1 MGKAKASVLKNQ
13 TLMRIMIII
22 FSGIISAI
30 AVNNFLTP
38 GDVFASGVTGVA
50 QLLEGLFAFL
60 HIPMKTGILIF
71 LLNVPIMVLGWIKL
85 GKENTIYSLLT
96 VVSVSVCT
104 TLWPQH
110 TITNNQLMNSLM
122 GGVLLGLAIGLCL
135 KYGFTTGGL
144 DIVSLVLS
152 KTTGKTVGSFM
163 MIINMMI
170 VVFAGI
176 FYDLASALYTV
187 ISIFAMT
194 QVIDM
199 VHTSHQ
205 KLTAFITTSRA
216 EEVKNSILNGLVRG
230 FTLIPSIGGYSG
242 RDTTTIMIVI
252 SRYELYDLEQAVYTI
267 DENAFVNIVP
277 TQMVMGQFYN
287 EDQQKEFKVQR

>member
-1 MGKAKASVLKNQ
+1 MSKTKANILKNQ

-38 GDVFASGVTGVA
+38 GDVFASGVTGIA
-50 QLLEGLFAFL
+50 QLLEGLFEFL

-71 LLNVPIMVLGWIKL
+71 LLNVPIMVLGWVKL

-96 VVSVSVCT
+96 VVSVSICT

-110 TITNNQLMNSLM
+110 AITNNQLMNSLM

-205 KLTAFITTSRA
+205 KLTAFITTSKS
-216 EEVKNSILNGLVRG
+216 EEVKNSILDGLIRG

-287 EDQQKEFKVQR
+287 EDQQKQFKVQR